1 MDNQTLKQLIADQGV
16 DLYDTE
22 IVTDGD
28 RKIYRIY
35 ITSKDG
41 ISLDKCTEIT
51 KIISPIL
58 DIDPPLSGEYILEV
72 SSPGIDRKLSTID
85 HFKNSIGEL
94 VKIKLS
100 NGEKSKNKIIKVED
114 SKITLYDKATKS
126 EKEIEFND
134 IIKAKTYFEW

>member
-1 MDNQTLKQLIADQGV
+1 MDNQTLKQLIANQGV

-28 RKIYRIY
+28 RKIFRIY
-35 ITSKDG
+35 ITSKEG

-51 KIISPIL
+51 KIVSPIL
-58 DIDPPLSGEYILEV
+58 DIDPPLSGEYTLEV

-85 HFKNSIGEL
+85 HFKNSISEL

-114 SKITLYDKATKS
+114 SKITLYDKKTKT
-126 EKEIEFND
+126 EKVVEFKD